1 MIAGP
6 LTLALTIDD
15 FWTMAIGSCCAAA
28 CAIPGCYLVLRR
40 MSLLGDAISH
50 AILPGLAI
58 AFIITESRA
67 VGPMLLGALAA
78 ALLTA
83 VLTAALSRFGR
94 VPEDASMGVVFSSLF
109 ALGVILINH
118 VAHSIDLDPGCVLY
132 GSIETAPKDL
142 LTTPLGDVPRT
153 LIWLGS
159 AALLNAALVTA
170 FYKELKIVA
179 FDPYL
184 ATTLGISAALVHY
197 ALMAV
202 VAATTVV
209 SFEAVGSILVVA
221 MLIAPPATAHLLTDR
236 LARMLVLAVILGASA
251 AVLGYLL
258 AAYVWNTSVAGMIS
272 VVAGAQFSLAAL
284 FSPRYGFFGKVA
296 HRAALSLRVRR
307 QDILGL
313 LYRSQ
318 ERPEAHAWPIRASTS
333 LDPAGRS
340 WLTRL
345 ALASLLRRG
354 LVLRRATGELTLSPE
369 GQAAAQSIIR
379 SHRLWESYL
388 ARHLGLPPD
397 HLHEASERMEHFIT
411 PAMQDR
417 LAGEFPSEP
426 DPHGRPIPP
435 GPARP
440 A

>member
-1 MIAGP
+1 
-6 LTLALTIDD
+6 
-15 FWTMAIGSCCAAA
+15 
-28 CAIPGCYLVLRR
+28 
-40 MSLLGDAISH
+40 
-50 AILPGLAI
+50 
-58 AFIITESRA
+58 
-67 VGPMLLGALAA
+67 
-78 ALLTA
+78 
-83 VLTAALSRFGR
+83 
-94 VPEDASMGVVFSSLF
+94 
-109 ALGVILINH
+109 
-118 VAHSIDLDPGCVLY
+118 
-132 GSIETAPKDL
+132 
-142 LTTPLGDVPRT
+142 
-153 LIWLGS
+153 
-159 AALLNAALVTA
+159 
-170 FYKELKIVA
+170 
-179 FDPYL
+179 
-184 ATTLGISAALVHY
+184 LGISAALVHY